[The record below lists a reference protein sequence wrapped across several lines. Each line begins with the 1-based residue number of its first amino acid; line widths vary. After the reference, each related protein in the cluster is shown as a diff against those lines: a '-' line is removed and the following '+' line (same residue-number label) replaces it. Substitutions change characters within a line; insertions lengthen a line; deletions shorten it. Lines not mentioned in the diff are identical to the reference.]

1 MDNIER
7 LINQQSEQKKE
18 AVPQWEQPIPFDSRT
33 LPVFETSV
41 FPDWLSKYIEAVA
54 ETTQTPV
61 DASSFVAISVLST
74 ILSKIGYVKVTRDW
88 KESLNTYCIMALPP
102 GNRKSVVFKLL
113 AYPITKHEQDERERL
128 IPLVKKQQAIMKA
141 KDSRLGGLNAQYAKK
156 GEESILED
164 IKLLTFEIE
173 SEEIIMIPR
182 YTTNDVTVEKLGD
195 LMSNH
200 NEKMA
205 VLSAEGAGA
214 LMSIAGRYDKGSVD
228 ASMNLYLEAHP
239 GDSVTIDRMGRES
252 IHLEEPS
259 LTIGLFIQPETIR
272 SLPPSFSDRGL
283 MQRFLY
289 SFPVS
294 RVGFRQTTPEP
305 IDETIRA
312 TYINN
317 MEQLLEF
324 KPDNPVHLTLSTG
337 ASEVE
342 VQNRDEIE
350 IMLQDDGEL
359 GGMKEWGSKLAGN
372 IIRFAGLLHFSK
384 NINHLP
390 NMPTVISKETFESAK
405 RTRGYFIEH
414 AKEAYGIMESTDD
427 DKEEKYIA
435 KRIAELY
442 EGKGRF
448 DHQDLWQLVKKK
460 YKKVDLLNE
469 ILIKL
474 EARNYILSTTEGRKR
489 IILINPLLSN
499 TTKSTPIAPNIEQT
513 YTEQAL
519 ELGECEILEAPNYP
533 NLASNRLN
541 DNPAMGE
548 TGVLG
553 STRVEGNPNT
563 NQGNSKDEQQLG
575 ALGVVF
581 EKNNIKINEDGS
593 GLL

>member
-7 LINQQSEQKKE
+7 LINQQSGQKKE

-33 LPVFETSV
+33 LPVYDSSV
-41 FPDWLSKYIEAVA
+41 FPEWLSKYIEAVA

-61 DASSFVAISVLST
+61 DASSFVTISVLST
-74 ILSKIGYVKVTRDW
+74 ILSKKGYVKVTKDW
-88 KESLNTYCIMALPP
+88 KEPLNTYCIMALPP

-113 AYPITKHEQDERERL
+113 AHPITVHEQDERERL

-141 KDSRLGGLNAQYAKK
+141 KESRLGGLNTQYAKK
-156 GEESILED
+156 GEESILKE
-164 IKLLTFEIE
+164 IQVLTFEID
-173 SEEIIMIPR
+173 SEETIKIPR
-182 YTTNDVTVEKLGD
+182 YTTNDVTVEKLGE
-195 LMSNH
+195 LMSEH

-294 RVGFRQTTPEP
+294 RVGFRQSTPEP
-305 IDETIRA
+305 IDESIRA
-312 TYINN
+312 AYLNN
-317 MEQLLEF
+317 MKQLLDF
-324 KPDNPVHLTLSTG
+324 KPDNPIHLTLLKD
-337 ASEVE
+337 ASEAE

-350 IMLQDDGEL
+350 NMLQDDGEL

-390 NMPTVISKETFESAK
+390 NIPTAISKETFESAK
-405 RTRGYFIEH
+405 RMRGYLIEH

-435 KRIAELY
+435 KRIAERY
-442 EGKGRF
+442 EGKDRF
-448 DHQDLWQLVKKK
+448 DHQDLWQLVKNK
-460 YKKVDLLNE
+460 YKKVELLNQ

-474 EARNYILSTTEGRKR
+474 EARNFILSTMEGRKK

-499 TTKSTPIAPNIEQT
+499 TAKSIPIAPKIGQT
-513 YTEQAL
+513 YTGQAL
-519 ELGECEILEAPNYP
+519 ELGEGEILEAPKHP
-533 NLASNRLN
+533 NDVSNRLN
-541 DNPAMGE
+541 DNPTRGE

-553 STRVEGNPNT
+553 SSRVMGNPNT
-563 NQGNSKDEQQLG
+563 NLGNSRDEQQLV
-575 ALGVVF
+575 ALGVVS
-581 EKNNIKINEDGS
+581 EKNNIKIYEDGS

>member
-7 LINQQSEQKKE
+7 LFNQLNGPKKE

-33 LPVFETSV
+33 LPVFDSSV

-61 DASSFVAISVLST
+61 DVSSFVTISVLST

-113 AYPITKHEQDERERL
+113 AYPITVHEQEERERL

-141 KDSRLGGLNAQYAKK
+141 KDSRLGGLNTQYAKK
-156 GEESILED
+156 GEESILKE
-164 IKLLTFEIE
+164 IQLLTFEID
-173 SEEIIMIPR
+173 SEETIKIPR
-182 YTTNDVTVEKLGD
+182 YTTNDVTVEKLGE
-195 LMSNH
+195 LMSEH

-259 LTIGLFIQPETIR
+259 LTIGLLIQPETIR

-289 SFPVS
+289 SLPVS
-294 RVGFRQTTPEP
+294 RVGFRQSTPEP
-305 IDETIRA
+305 IDETVRA

-317 MEQLLEF
+317 MKRLLEF
-324 KPDNPVHLTLSTG
+324 KPDNPIHLTLSVD
-337 ASEVE
+337 ASEAE

-372 IIRFAGLLHFSK
+372 IIRFAGLLHFSE

-390 NMPTVISKETFESAK
+390 NIPTVISKEIFESAK
-405 RTRGYFIEH
+405 RMRGYFIEH

-435 KRIAELY
+435 KRIAERY
-442 EGKGRF
+442 EGKARF
-448 DHQDLWQLVKKK
+448 DHQNLWQLMKKK

-474 EARNYILSTTEGRKR
+474 EARNYILRTMEGKKS

-499 TTKSTPIAPNIEQT
+499 TTKSTPIGPNIEQT
-513 YTEQAL
+513 YTGQAL
-519 ELGECEILEAPNYP
+519 GLGEGEILEAPIYP
-533 NLASNRLN
+533 NDASNRLN
-541 DNPAMGE
+541 DNPARGE

-553 STRVEGNPNT
+553 ATRVEGNPNT
-563 NQGNSKDEQQLG
+563 NIGNSREEQQLG
-575 ALGVVF
+575 AIGAVVCQH
-581 EKNNIKINEDGS
+581 
-593 GLL
+593 